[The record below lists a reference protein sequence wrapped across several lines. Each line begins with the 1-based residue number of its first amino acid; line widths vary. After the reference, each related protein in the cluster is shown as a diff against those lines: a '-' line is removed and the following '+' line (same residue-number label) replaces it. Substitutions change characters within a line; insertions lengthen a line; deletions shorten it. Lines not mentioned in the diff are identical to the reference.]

1 MSKTGKC
8 EHKKPNGEHC
18 QAKALTN
25 DHFCFFHAPA
35 KIRERQQ
42 ARSAGGVSRSAGEI
56 SRSQKMAVLP
66 PETEERRL
74 QSPTDVCGL
83 LGDTI
88 NQVRCG
94 LVDPRIATTVGY
106 LAGTLL
112 RGLEHGQL
120 DDRLTKI
127 EAKLGIV
134 DSTRREIPN
143 APAKFNGPN

>member
-1 MSKTGKC
+1 MAKTSKC

-18 QAKALTN
+18 KAKALTN
-25 DHFCFFHAPA
+25 DHFCFFHSPA
-35 KIRERQQ
+35 KAGERRQ
-42 ARSAGGVSRSAGEI
+42 ARSAGGVSRS
-56 SRSQKMAVLP
+56 QKRAVLP
-66 PETEERRL
+66 PDTAARRL
-74 QSPTDVCGL
+74 QSPTDVCDL

-94 LVDPRIATTVGY
+94 LIDSRIATAVGY

-134 DSTRREIPN
+134 DNTRGEMIPN
-143 APAKFNGPN
+143 ASAKSIGPN